1 MRLVV
6 AIALVQVLN
15 WVPTAHAEGN
25 QDGVSA
31 ESNKNAAR
39 AEWRQGN
46 VAYNLGHFD
55 DAAKH
60 FEAAYKLVQDPASL
74 FNIAQSYRMGGKLDQ
89 ALDLYRAFLRTTS
102 ADAPN
107 RDTAERFVQAVKR
120 KLEKRKG
127 AAPIAPPEAVP
138 AKKPTPAPLTM
149 PTPPAVATPVETPA
163 AGSSSATPL
172 PVAPIAVPIPLP
184 TSPLPTSPLPT
195 SPLPTSPLPASP
207 STFERTDLVSQAS
220 TQEPPS
226 PASWKRWAPWAGVGV
241 TAALGV
247 ATIVE
252 WISAKSTFS
261 DLQGSCGKTRS
272 CTDSQVDGDK
282 SKVTTTNV
290 LLGLTAASAAATGVF
305 FYINYSGGKEAGA
318 SLAWG
323 Y

>member
-15 WVPTAHAEGN
+15 WVPTAHAEGS

-31 ESNKNAAR
+31 ESDKNAAR

-60 FEAAYKLVQDPASL
+60 YEAAYKLVQDPAFL
-74 FNIAQSYRMGGKLDQ
+74 FNIAQSYRMGGKLVQ
-89 ALDLYRAFLRTTS
+89 ALDLYRAFLRTTG
-102 ADAPN
+102 ADAQN
-107 RDTAERFVQAVKR
+107 RDTAEKFVQEIKR
-120 KLEKRKG
+120 KLEEKKE

-138 AKKPTPAPLTM
+138 AKEPTPAPLT
-149 PTPPAVATPVETPA
+149 TPPPPAAATPAEAPA
-163 AGSSSATPL
+163 AGPSSATL
-172 PVAPIAVPIPLP
+172 LQVAPVAVPIP
-184 TSPLPTSPLPT
+184 S
-195 SPLPTSPLPASP
+195 PASP
-207 STFERTDLVSQAS
+207 SPASPSPTSPSPASPSSSARTDLVSQAPA
-220 TQEPPS
+220 QEPPS
-226 PASWKRWAPWAGVGV
+226 PASWKKWAPWAGVGV
-241 TAALGV
+241 TAALGIG
-247 ATIVE
+247 AIVE
-252 WISAKSTFS
+252 WVSAKSTFS

-290 LLGLTAASAAATGVF
+290 LLGLTAASAAATSVF

-318 SLAWG
+318 SLAWR